1 MFVQGRVGFYSH
13 GSGERFALSGPC
25 TAKNH
30 WTAPLVRF
38 YAEDIV
44 GQFLVK
50 LKPSAAVSGFELALD
65 SDGQVIQSAM
75 VQGFVSCNN
84 EIVTYGPLRTHR
96 DADGLVAVTFGK
108 RRLREASEDVPCCSL
123 SDISTPRSIMSNGQ
137 S

>member
-1 MFVQGRVGFYSH
+1 MFVEHGVGFYSH
-13 GSGERFALSGPC
+13 GSGERFALLGPC
-25 TAKNH
+25 TAENH

-75 VQGFVSCNN
+75 VQGFVSCSN
-84 EIVTYGPLRTHR
+84 EIVTYGPLHTHR
-96 DADGLVAVTFGK
+96 DADGLIAVTFGE
-108 RRLREASEDVPCCSL
+108 RRLREPSEEVPCCSL